1 MVTETTV
8 PSPNTFPAHDP
19 GGTGIDE
26 PGDHGPSDERS
37 HSTLHNWFRV
47 FQLDLPGSQEGW
59 GMAPSDQPKD
69 AEQLHRNPTLQDGNN
84 QQPEGCNQ
92 ARGLARQ
99 NRLEGR
105 VPHDPS
111 TSTRPEVPEIHVE
124 GTGLPIHLF
133 TLRSVDR
140 TESLLEGDATSDGS
154 AEGER
159 GTDDPVPG
167 RYPSTFRVE
176 GEALFPHTDG
186 GYSTR
191 RSRLPIEQ
199 EEVSADPLPGNRVL
213 GVHGQLGQPVTHP
226 ARRESQENQEGVPKI
241 AKLTSYLREKSCS
254 PDRPTQLNHG
264 RSSSCP
270 PLLQGSTA
278 VEKSGGHPQR
288 RQLRNRVHCGSRV
301 SHRFEVVGGPSG
313 SLQRPTNNAPF
324 SRIGDRVRCLNQR
337 MGSAL
342 QWLPDRRAL
351 EQPRSNST
359 HQHSRAEGMFPGS
372 PNICIG
378 HDELPCVT
386 ANGQSDGS
394 VLCQQERRN
403 SFEGP
408 IRPGLRHLA
417 MVLVEETDYSRT
429 ILAREVECQSGLR
442 ITEFQR
448 RERLDARPGSLPET
462 PRQVGCS
469 VCRSLCCPPQC
480 SSGQVLQLQTRS
492 LGDGSGCS
500 GPNMGQLEAPLC
512 LPTIHINRQ
521 VPSEDQEGASGF
533 SDSDCSCMGN
543 PDMVPPPLGNVSGR
557 TCDSP
562 SEPHTTEQPSQTH
575 PPPPGSEESAPNG
588 VAGVRNRWQKEG
600 ISEKASELITA
611 SWRSG
616 TRKSY
621 NSAWRKWASWCAERG
636 QDPFSSP
643 VKEILDFLAF
653 EFESGKQYSTMN
665 SYRSALSA
673 FHMPIE
679 GYAVGTHPLVLRL
692 LQGMFNQRPPQP
704 RYESTWNVNV
714 VLAFLAKL
722 PDNKDLSLVDL
733 TSKLVMLMALA
744 NADRASDLN
753 SLDTRY
759 MQYTQ
764 TGVTFKIPGL
774 TKTRRSGPPIVAF
787 YPVLESNTSLCPVST
802 LKAYMEATKEI
813 RQETKHVALF
823 LSVKKPHNPVSNST
837 VSRWLKALMAKAGID
852 TTRFKAHST
861 RAAATSKAKATGVSM
876 ADILKAAV
884 WSRESTFEQFYH
896 RPIQASTFGPNVLD
910 SLQNVSFELI
920 HCHI

>member
-8 PSPNTFPAHDP
+8 PSPNTFPAH

-47 FQLDLPGSQEGW
+47 FQLDFPGSQEGW

-69 AEQLHRNPTLQDGNN
+69 AEQLHRNPTLQDGND

-99 NRLEGR
+99 NRLEGC
-105 VPHDPS
+105 VPHNPG
-111 TSTRPEVPEIHVE
+111 TSSRPEVPEIHVE

-199 EEVSADPLPGNRVL
+199 EEVSADPFPGNRVP
-213 GVHGQLGQPVTHP
+213 GVHGRLGQPVTHS
-226 ARRESQENQEGVPKI
+226 ARRESQENQEGVPKT
-241 AKLTSYLREKSCS
+241 ATLTSYLREKSCS

-264 RSSSCP
+264 CCSSCP

-278 VEKSGGHPQR
+278 VEESGGHPQR
-288 RQLRNRVHCGSRV
+288 RQLRNRVHCGCRV

-313 SLQRPTNNAPF
+313 SLQRSTNNAPF

-342 QWLPDRRAL
+342 
-351 EQPRSNST
+351 
-359 HQHSRAEGMFPGS
+359 
-372 PNICIG
+372 
-378 HDELPCVT
+378 
-386 ANGQSDGS
+386 
-394 VLCQQERRN
+394 
-403 SFEGP
+403 P

-462 PRQVGCS
+462 PRQVGYS

-521 VPSEDQEGASGF
+521 VPSEDQERASGF

-543 PDMVPPPLGNVSGR
+543 PDVVPPPLGNVSGR

-562 SEPHTTEQPSQTH
+562 SEPHTTEQPTQTH

-588 VAGVRNRWQKEG
+588 VAGVRYRWQKEG

-616 TRKSY
+616 TQKSY

-653 EFESGKQYSTMN
+653 EFESGKQYSTIN

-733 TSKLVMLMALA
+733 TSKLVMWMALA

-787 YPVLESNTSLCPVST
+787 YPVLESNASLCPVST
-802 LKAYMEATKEI
+802 LKAYMEVTKQI
-813 RQETKHVALF
+813 RQETKQVVLF

-837 VSRWLKALMAKAGID
+837 VSRCLKALMAKAGID

-861 RAAATSKAKATGVSM
+861 RAGATSKAKATGVSM

-896 RPIQASTFGPNVLD
+896 RPIQASTFGPSVLD